1 MSFASDY
8 LTLVSVSGS
17 AKVNKLLRAG
27 QFYNNNFQ
35 AVSFALEYVS
45 NGKLI
50 FTIPLDPPTPPS
62 AIFFADLQVHFIE
75 KSKLYENASPGEPF
89 AVFFIVRPQKH
100 LDIKGIKCSIEQD
113 FKHELLHH
121 DDLIEIF
128 DTDSDFLSRGYNF
141 SFNSLRVARKR
152 DLNSIVK
159 CVDYEVDKI
168 FRLEPKALSIDYKE
182 AGGEIYLPIPGESQ
196 VIVQGFE
203 TSKEYIQAKIV
214 FQIIFL
220 QSDLVSFAKDN
231 DAAAVIESAI
241 FEAVNK
247 YGKDVFGNSA
257 VKNFKALA
265 GIYSIILYKDRH
277 KNILNMEARIFNSK
291 YTPDYELLWEPLV

>member
-1 MSFASDY
+1 M
-8 LTLVSVSGS
+8 
-17 AKVNKLLRAG
+17 
-27 QFYNNNFQ
+27 
-35 AVSFALEYVS
+35 
-45 NGKLI
+45 
-50 FTIPLDPPTPPS
+50 
-62 AIFFADLQVHFIE
+62 
-75 KSKLYENASPGEPF
+75 
-89 AVFFIVRPQKH
+89 
-100 LDIKGIKCSIEQD
+100 
-113 FKHELLHH
+113 
-121 DDLIEIF
+121 
-128 DTDSDFLSRGYNF
+128 
-141 SFNSLRVARKR
+141 ARKR

-196 VIVQGFE
+196 VVVQGFE

-220 QSDLVSFAKDN
+220 KSDLISFAKDN

-247 YGKDVFGNSA
+247 YGKDVFGNSSL
-257 VKNFKALA
+257 KNFKALA

-277 KNILNMEARIFNSK
+277 KNILNMEARIFNGK